1 MDTTTL
7 DFNTITL
14 MVTIAGS
21 WLTLVGLIIFQSSRL
36 DTKIGD
42 LDTRAGRLETKV
54 TAMDTKVDAL
64 NTKVDALNTSV
75 DRMGLDVADTR
86 ERLVRVEEHMDD
98 HGRRLGEL
106 SAESKE
112 QGRVLGEV
120 RERLARVEGHLLPS
134 GGFTLHGTPRPGA
147 DTGSAGDSGTEH
159 REGREAG

>member
-7 DFNTITL
+7 DFNT
-14 MVTIAGS
+14 
-21 WLTLVGLIIFQSSRL
+21 LTLLIAIMGSTLSIVILMNRQSNHL
-36 DTKIGD
+36 DNKIGD
-42 LDTRAGRLETKV
+42 LDTRTGRLETKV

-75 DRMGLDVADTR
+75 DRVGLDVVDTR

-134 GGFTLHGTPRPGA
+134 GGFTLRGTRRPGA